1 MIKVSDIIN
10 GASKIPVVGCIFNE
24 WPAVVNCYVG
34 KWVAHMYLTLPQFS
48 VKVYFPNI
56 LLNFIETNSSMALV
70 ISDEE
75 IKRSGL
81 SEQQFKLEIALHL
94 YAMNVFTLGQAA
106 AS

>member
-1 MIKVSDIIN
+1 
-10 GASKIPVVGCIFNE
+10 
-24 WPAVVNCYVG
+24 
-34 KWVAHMYLTLPQFS
+34 
-48 VKVYFPNI
+48 
-56 LLNFIETNSSMALV
+56 MALV

-106 AS
+106 AFCNISHAEMMENIGSKKIPMHYTLEDLEYDYKNILKERDADYK